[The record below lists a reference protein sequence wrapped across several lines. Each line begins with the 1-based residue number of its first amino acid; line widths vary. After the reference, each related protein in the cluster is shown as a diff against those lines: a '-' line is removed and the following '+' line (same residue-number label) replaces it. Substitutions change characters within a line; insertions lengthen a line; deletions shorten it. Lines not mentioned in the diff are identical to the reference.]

1 MCASTTSAPLD
12 RLTYCRHIMET
23 GNDRY
28 RFGRHA
34 ARVRMEIQDVRLS
47 KH

>member
-12 RLTYCRHIMET
+12 RLTYGRHIMET